1 MKSLRIALL
10 AHSTNPRGGV
20 VHALELGE
28 ALTRL
33 GHEVTVHAP
42 DARKTGFFRPS
53 ICRTASVPAMP
64 FSGNT
69 TEMVRARVNDYFT
82 YFAHAAHRNFDV
94 FHAQDGISG
103 NALASLKAQGHIQN
117 FARTVH
123 HIDSFEDP
131 ELMAMQVRAI
141 SEANRL
147 FVVSRTWQ
155 DHLSRHYGRS
165 SRIIGNGVDC
175 GRFSPQRDGREK
187 GLRLKF
193 GLGEGPVFLAIGG
206 VEERKNTIGILR
218 GFALVRQTHTN
229 AQLIIAG
236 GATVLDHKDYQAR
249 FEAALA
255 DAGLQEDAV
264 RMAGSVPQADMPALY
279 RIADTLVFPSLRE
292 GFGLVVLEAMASGIP
307 VVTSQ
312 IAPFTEYLGGQDVAW
327 CDQEQAGSIAGA
339 MLETLK
345 ADARRRFVENG
356 HAVTARH
363 DWKHTATAHLAVYAY
378 IRESHFA

>member
-53 ICRTASVPAMP
+53 ICRTANVPAMP

-69 TEMVRARVNDYFT
+69 TEMVRARVNDYLK

-165 SRIIGNGVDC
+165 SHIIGNGVDC
-175 GRFSPQRDGREK
+175 GRFSPQRDGRDK
-187 GLRLKF
+187 DLRLKL

-229 AQLIIAG
+229 AQLVIAG

-249 FEAALA
+249 FEIALA

-264 RMAGSVPQADMPALY
+264 RMSGSVPQADMPALY

-327 CDQEQAGSIAGA
+327 CNPEKAGSIAGA

-363 DWKHTATAHLAVYAY
+363 DWRHTATAHLAVYAD